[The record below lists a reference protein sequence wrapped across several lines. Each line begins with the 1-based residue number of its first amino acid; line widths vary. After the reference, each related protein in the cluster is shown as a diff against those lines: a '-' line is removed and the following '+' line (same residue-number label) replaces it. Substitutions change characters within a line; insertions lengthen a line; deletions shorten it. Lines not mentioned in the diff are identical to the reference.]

1 MGGVSLTA
9 LTFISTSSGGGGG
22 GGVREVEVTT
32 EGQIEVE
39 SSKMDQTKGTCKSAD
54 FLLLHH
60 QLTQTISRT
69 GNLPDA
75 GTTLPALSLEHSLHA
90 RLPLAASLILKSVKL
105 VRNR

>member
-9 LTFISTSSGGGGG
+9 LTFISTSSGGGGGG

-39 SSKMDQTKGTCKSAD
+39 SSKMDQTKGSCKSAD

-60 QLTQTISRT
+60 QLKQS
-69 GNLPDA
+69 A
-75 GTTLPALSLEHSLHA
+75 GQEIFQMQGRHFLLFLSNIPFMLGFHWQ
-90 RLPLAASLILKSVKL
+90 RL
-105 VRNR
+105 